1 MDVGVLCGD
10 EASKAVR
17 NSRGGFVC
25 FLDFVSVM
33 KGEAVRAE
41 WFMSLSMWL

>member
-41 WFMSLSMWL
+41 WFIHVALIT